1 LNYGFP
7 LPNGAR
13 ITPRASWS
21 HVDASY
27 ASLFQSD
34 SFYRIDSR
42 DLLNVSLEYELD
54 TWNVQLFCNNCS
66 DQTYIAAVE
75 GGTGNRLIYG
85 NPQSVGIRFH
95 KRF

>member
-1 LNYGFP
+1 
-7 LPNGAR
+7 
-13 ITPRASWS
+13 
-21 HVDASY
+21 
-27 ASLFQSD
+27 
-34 SFYRIDSR
+34 
-42 DLLNVSLEYELD
+42 
-54 TWNVQLFCNNCS
+54 VQLFCNNCS